1 MIEPRPS
8 AVLVSSRLA
17 PFRAAFLLLAGF
29 AAPLPASDRPSAI
42 PDIRLEPAFPDLKFE
57 KPLFLAEIPD
67 GSSRIVVLEQ
77 GGRAWVFPKRPDAK
91 PGDRKPFLDVSARTS
106 TFIEMGLLGM
116 AFHPRFKENGLVYV
130 YYSEK
135 PSGAGPVIRQHDSIV
150 ARFSVDPG
158 DRDRLDPASERVLM
172 RIRQPY
178 ANHNGGCLLFGPDGL
193 LYIGLGDGGAGGDPH
208 GHGQDRKTLLGD
220 MLRIDV
226 DRPADGK
233 GYGIPA
239 DNPFVGNDK
248 GWRPEIWAWG
258 LRNPWR
264 FSFDRATGDLW
275 AADVGQNKMEEVDL
289 IEKGRNYGWNRYEG
303 TLPFSSPARGRPP
316 EDYAFPVVEYL
327 QKDGGRSITG
337 GYVYRGKG
345 HPGLD
350 GVYFYADYVSGKLWG
365 TRYDRAEKK
374 AVGNRLLLE
383 TGLAITSFGEDA
395 DGELYVI
402 AFNDKQVYR
411 IEPATSS
418 RTR

>member
-1 MIEPRPS
+1 MVR
-8 AVLVSSRLA
+8 A
-17 PFRAAFLLLAGF
+17 PFDTTGSGRAALFLLIACCASGSF
-29 AAPLPASDRPSAI
+29 APGGEDPAPI
-42 PDIRLEPAFPDLKFE
+42 PDVRLDPAFPDLRFE
-57 KPLFLAEIPD
+57 KPLFLCEVPD
-67 GSSRIVVLEQ
+67 GSGRAVVLEQ

-91 PGDRKPFLDVSARTS
+91 PGDRKLFLDVSERTS

-116 AFHPRFKENGLVYV
+116 AFHPRFTENGFVYV

-135 PSGAGPVIRQHDSIV
+135 PPGAGAVIRQHDSIV
-150 ARFSVDPG
+150 ARFTADPD
-158 DRDRLDPASERVLM
+158 DRDRLDPASEKILM

-178 ANHNGGCLLFGPDGL
+178 ANHNGGCLLFGPDGF

-208 GHGQDRKTLLGD
+208 GHGQDRKTLLGN

-226 DRPADGK
+226 DRPADG
-233 GYGIPA
+233 GAYGIPS
-239 DNPFVGNDK
+239 DNPFVGNDR

-289 IEKGRNYGWNRYEG
+289 IEKGRNYGWRHYEG
-303 TLPFSSPARGRPP
+303 TLPFQPPARKHSKEG
-316 EDYAFPVVEYL
+316 YAFPVVEYL
-327 QKDGGRSITG
+327 QRDGGRSITG
-337 GYVYRGKG
+337 GYVYRGKR
-345 HPGLD
+345 HPALD

-365 TRYDRAEKK
+365 TRYDRSEKR

-383 TGLAITSFGEDA
+383 TRLAITSFGEDA
-395 DGELYVI
+395 GGELYVI
-402 AFNDKQVYR
+402 AFNGKQVYR